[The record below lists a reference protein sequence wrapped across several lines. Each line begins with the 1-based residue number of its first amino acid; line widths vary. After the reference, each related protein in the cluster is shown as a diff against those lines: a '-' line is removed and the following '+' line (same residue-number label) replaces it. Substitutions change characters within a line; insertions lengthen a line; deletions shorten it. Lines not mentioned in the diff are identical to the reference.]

1 MRTFGAFIDWC
12 LRNLLRFII
21 IGAIIFVVFGFVL
34 QTCQQGPDK
43 PPAKVEDMAYQV
55 VTYSRIYYTDS
66 CEWEGSDLILKN
78 FWVKEGDKWVF
89 YEKELRLNEAWG
101 KREVVER

>member
-21 IGAIIFVVFGFVL
+21 IGAIIFVVFGLVL

-43 PPAKVEDMAYQV
+43 PPAKVED
-55 VTYSRIYYTDS
+55 TNFLIKTDSRIFYVNDY
-66 CEWEGSDLILKN
+66 EREGADIIIKN
-78 FWVKEGDKWVF
+78 FWVEEGGKWKF
-89 YEKELRLNEAWG
+89 YERELRLNKAFG
-101 KREVVER
+101 KVEVIKR